1 MLLNK
6 VVVLLLLVFIVISVD
21 HVSGGCCGNKCTN
34 KQKKGI
40 LEACGPYIVKSN
52 IPMRPPNTNNPCCHA
67 VRTLQSLGEG
77 MMQCVVDILDNTEK
91 RQYDAAKFLHIEGPK
106 TVTRGGVNGS
116 RKISRETFGRCPKI
130 TAKHANQTP

>member
-40 LEACGPYIVKSN
+40 FGSMWALHREIKHPYASTQHK
-52 IPMRPPNTNNPCCHA
+52 
-67 VRTLQSLGEG
+67 
-77 MMQCVVDILDNTEK
+77 
-91 RQYDAAKFLHIEGPK
+91 
-106 TVTRGGVNGS
+106 
-116 RKISRETFGRCPKI
+116 
-130 TAKHANQTP
+130 